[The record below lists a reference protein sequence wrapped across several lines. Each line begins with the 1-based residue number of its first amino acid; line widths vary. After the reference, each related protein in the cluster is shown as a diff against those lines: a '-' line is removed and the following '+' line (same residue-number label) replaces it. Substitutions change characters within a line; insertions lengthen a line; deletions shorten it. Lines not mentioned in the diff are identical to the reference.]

1 VTSIVSLRLET
12 GQSETHNLH
21 IVLAEDGVKAKA
33 DTVVHV
39 ALEEFGMI
47 INISIDA
54 DIELVCSRC
63 IDTFTRN
70 LTLEHC
76 IILSNTDD
84 GWEIDDD
91 TLAMGVV
98 NLNENTVDIRE
109 LVRQLLVESQDMR
122 PLCSE
127 ECKGLC
133 PVCGI
138 NLNSGSCNCDDKF
151 QDPRWSK
158 LRNISFTS
166 KGEV

>member
-1 VTSIVSLRLET
+1 MTTIVSLRLES
-12 GQSETHNLH
+12 GQSETHNMH

-33 DTVVHV
+33 DTIVHV
-39 ALEEFGMI
+39 ALEEFGIMI
-47 INISIDA
+47 SVSIDA

-63 IDTFTRN
+63 VETYTKN
-70 LTLEHC
+70 LKLEHS
-76 IILSNTDD
+76 IILSQSEK
-84 GWEIDDD
+84 GWEMDDD

-98 NLNENTVDIRE
+98 NLAENNIDIKE

-138 NLNSGSCNCDDKF
+138 NLNNGSCNCDDKF